1 MTIICLEYKAV
12 TVDYFLDK
20 MQFYELDILLENLN
34 YCVRSDWEMT
44 RNIMWSN
51 LAPMSKKRIK
61 PKDVLELP
69 FDTPKKLQLPKQ
81 EVTQETVQKAMQL
94 AQKRKEQLLKSGALS

>member
-69 FDTPKKLQLPKQ
+69 FDTPKQVKLPKQ
-81 EVTQETVQKAMQL
+81 EVTQATVEKAMAL
-94 AQKRKEQLLKSGALS
+94 AQKRKEVLLKSGALN

>member
-69 FDTPKKLQLPKQ
+69 FDKPKQVKLPKQ
-81 EVTQETVQKAMQL
+81 EVTQATVEKAMAL
-94 AQKRKEQLLKSGALS
+94 AQKRKEVLLKSGALN